1 MNRFLYAFYILCI
14 VIVLIPKEKLFFTA
28 ESFLAENHLFLSG
41 ETLSNRFFYLD
52 IENAQVMA
60 DDLEIGS
67 IETIRMMPW
76 VAFNRI
82 TITSVSLAPAY
93 RSFLPEKIDEIVL
106 TYSVLHPLSI
116 DIRGKGDFG
125 ECSGTVDLADQ
136 KVRVV
141 FEPTQQLRQY
151 PLLVFKLHKEKEGLV
166 YESAF

>member
-1 MNRFLYAFYILCI
+1 MKRVLYAFYILCI
-14 VIVLIPKEKLFFTA
+14 IIVLIPKEKLFFTA
-28 ESFLAENHLFLSG
+28 ESYLSEVNLFING
-41 ETLSNRFFYLD
+41 ETLYNRFFYLD

-67 IETIRMMPW
+67 IERIRMMPW
-76 VAFNRI
+76 VVFNQI
-82 TITSVSLAPAY
+82 SITSVSLSPAY
-93 RSFLPEKIDEIVL
+93 RSFLPEKVDEIVL

-125 ECSGTVDLADQ
+125 ECRGTIDLAEQ
-136 KVRVV
+136 KIRVV
-141 FEPTQQLRQY
+141 FDATQELRQY